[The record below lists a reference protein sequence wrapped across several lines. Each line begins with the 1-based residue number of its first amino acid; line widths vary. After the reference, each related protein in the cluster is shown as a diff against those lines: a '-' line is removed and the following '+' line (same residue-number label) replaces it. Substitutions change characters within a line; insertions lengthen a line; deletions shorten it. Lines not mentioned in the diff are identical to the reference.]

1 MWKATIRGLLARR
14 LRLVLT
20 AFAIVIGVGF
30 MTATY
35 VLTDSVKHSFDEA
48 FAQTISGVDLVVQ
61 GPKQLGGTGEPERI
75 PDATL
80 DHVRSVPGV
89 ARARGFVLGQAQFVG
104 HDGDDVKGGGPPTL
118 GVSWAPGPMQLVD
131 DGVSRPPRG
140 PHEVLMDAGTARAEG
155 FAVGDRVRVLLDGP
169 AQEFRIV
176 GLFGFGT
183 RDDFGRVSFAAFDL
197 PTAQR
202 VLESEGLLDRVYVD
216 GEPGVPPEVLQQ
228 RLVNELGPPYEVLTQ
243 AEARLEVGRPVR
255 QFLDFF
261 TTALLGFAAI
271 SVVVAALIIFNTF
284 TILVAQ
290 RTRELGLLRALGA
303 TGDQVVRSVVLEAL
317 VVGLVASVLGIA
329 VGVALGAG
337 LLALLDGLELGPPG
351 TGTILLAR
359 TVIVSGLVG
368 VVVTVLAALV
378 PAMRA
383 ARVPPMAAIEGPG
396 SNVRVASRRRVVAGA
411 AVLVVGG
418 AVTVVGMA
426 RARNVTGLLD
436 QIQVVAIGAFGV
448 VVGVM
453 MLLATVAR
461 PLAGALGR
469 PLRWVGVSGV
479 LARANAM
486 RNPRRTAVTA
496 SALVIGLMLV
506 GFTATFGE
514 SAKASVQHDTGEGLR
529 ADLVVKS
536 DGFAGFSSG
545 VAARL
550 ESLPELRAVVPF
562 RFANARVDGKV
573 KTVGSADSNGLDA
586 VVHLDFVDGGPR
598 GPTTG
603 GGVLLSDELADELGL
618 RVGDSVPVD
627 FAYGTVNAEVEGIYR
642 RQNFVGLFGQTI
654 PMIVPRDAVALGST
668 DNLDSLVLVRTDDV
682 PAARRAIARELGN
695 DFPNVDVLTKA
706 EFQADQRDQVN
717 QFLAVLVAILAL
729 SALIAVLGIVNTLAL
744 SVFERTREL
753 GLLRTVGMSR
763 PQVRSM
769 VRGESVVIAVIGG
782 VVGLALGLLI
792 GWVFSY
798 ALRAQGISVF
808 KVPWVELVV
817 FLIGSVLAGVVAAV
831 VPAWRAGRL
840 DVLEAI
846 ATE

>member
-61 GPKQLGGTGEPERI
+61 GPKQLGGTGEPERF

-80 DHVRSVPGV
+80 DRVRSVPGV

-104 HDGDDVKGGGPPTL
+104 HDGEDVKGGGPPTL

-261 TTALLGFAAI
+261 TAALLGFAAI

-284 TILVAQ
+284 TILVTQ

-303 TGDQVVRSVVLEAL
+303 TGDQVVSSVVLEAL
-317 VVGLVASVLGIA
+317 LVGLVASVLGIA

-359 TVIVSGLVG
+359 TAIVSGLVG
-368 VVVTVLAALV
+368 VVVTVLAGLV

-453 MLLATVAR
+453 MLLATAAR

-479 LARANAM
+479 LAARIPCATRAV
-486 RNPRRTAVTA
+486 RRSPRRRSSSVSCSWA
-496 SALVIGLMLV
+496 SRRR
-506 GFTATFGE
+506 
-514 SAKASVQHDTGEGLR
+514 SANRRRHRCSTTP
-529 ADLVVKS
+529 
-536 DGFAGFSSG
+536 
-545 VAARL
+545 AR
-550 ESLPELRAVVPF
+550 
-562 RFANARVDGKV
+562 
-573 KTVGSADSNGLDA
+573 DST
-586 VVHLDFVDGGPR
+586 
-598 GPTTG
+598 PT
-603 GGVLLSDELADELGL
+603 
-618 RVGDSVPVD
+618 
-627 FAYGTVNAEVEGIYR
+627 
-642 RQNFVGLFGQTI
+642 
-654 PMIVPRDAVALGST
+654 
-668 DNLDSLVLVRTDDV
+668 
-682 PAARRAIARELGN
+682 
-695 DFPNVDVLTKA
+695 
-706 EFQADQRDQVN
+706 
-717 QFLAVLVAILAL
+717 
-729 SALIAVLGIVNTLAL
+729 
-744 SVFERTREL
+744 
-753 GLLRTVGMSR
+753 
-763 PQVRSM
+763 
-769 VRGESVVIAVIGG
+769 
-782 VVGLALGLLI
+782 
-792 GWVFSY
+792 W
-798 ALRAQGISVF
+798 
-808 KVPWVELVV
+808 W
-817 FLIGSVLAGVVAAV
+817 
-831 VPAWRAGRL
+831 
-840 DVLEAI
+840 
-846 ATE
+846 